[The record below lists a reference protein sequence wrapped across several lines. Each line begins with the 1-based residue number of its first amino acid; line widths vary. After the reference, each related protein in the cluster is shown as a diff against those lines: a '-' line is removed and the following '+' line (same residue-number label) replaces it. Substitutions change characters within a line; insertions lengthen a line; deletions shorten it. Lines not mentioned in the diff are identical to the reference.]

1 MLNRAKINWIFC
13 RFLSQKHGQSEQ
25 KQAIKNWK
33 LYMRK
38 KISKE
43 ENDAMKNYMEKDFK
57 EFVLIK
63 YFANLSNLSRL
74 MVNDINRIHEEFHKV
89 F

>member
-1 MLNRAKINWIFC
+1 
-13 RFLSQKHGQSEQ
+13 
-25 KQAIKNWK
+25 
-33 LYMRK
+33 MRK

>member
-1 MLNRAKINWIFC
+1 
-13 RFLSQKHGQSEQ
+13 
-25 KQAIKNWK
+25 
-33 LYMRK
+33 MRK

-89 F
+89 FQFLKSFIFYNL